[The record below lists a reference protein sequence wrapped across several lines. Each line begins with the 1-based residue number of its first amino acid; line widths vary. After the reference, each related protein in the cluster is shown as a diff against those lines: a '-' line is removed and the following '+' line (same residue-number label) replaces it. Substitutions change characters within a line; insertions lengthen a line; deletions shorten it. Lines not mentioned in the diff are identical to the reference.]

1 MQIADN
7 RIMLDLDKDKT
18 TGKRC
23 KDMSK
28 INSTDNQEIY
38 DNDLELVIDD
48 LVTQYL
54 GTLRDPDIIYN
65 INGNTF
71 TGLIKYIHRHANIT
85 KNMYA
90 DIDQL
95 NDLWEIYTEL
105 CYRFNQKP
113 VIEEYSILLGCSR
126 DTIYSWANGEYR
138 ANDIC
143 KKLSSSRPDTVKKWM
158 EECRMGRYKSAAAGN
173 VGGIF
178 LCKAVDGMA
187 ETAPVQIEPDRHK
200 SLEQIRQER
209 GLELH
214 ENETQLPP
222 PAPPEEPET

>member
-1 MQIADN
+1 
-7 RIMLDLDKDKT
+7 
-18 TGKRC
+18 
-23 KDMSK
+23 MSK

-38 DNDLELVIDD
+38 DSDLELAIDD

-65 INGNTF
+65 INGNAF

-85 KNMYA
+85 RDIYA
-90 DIDQL
+90 DIDKL

-113 VIEEYSILLGCSR
+113 TLMEYAILVGCSR
-126 DTIYSWANGEYR
+126 DVIYSWANGEYR
-138 ANDIC
+138 AGDVC
-143 KKLSSSRPDTVKKWM
+143 KKLGSSRADTVKKWQ

-187 ETAPVQIEPDRHK
+187 ETAPVHYHHQHHRKIWQRDTQFTTIQEWLKINDCRHLTYCQLFGK
-200 SLEQIRQER
+200 QEFS
-209 GLELH
+209 E
-214 ENETQLPP
+214 
-222 PAPPEEPET
+222 

>member
-1 MQIADN
+1 
-7 RIMLDLDKDKT
+7 
-18 TGKRC
+18 
-23 KDMSK
+23 MSK

-38 DNDLELVIDD
+38 DSDLELAIDD

-65 INGNTF
+65 INGNAF

-85 KNMYA
+85 RDIYA
-90 DIDQL
+90 DIDKL

-113 VIEEYSILLGCSR
+113 TIMEYAILVGCSR
-126 DTIYSWANGEYR
+126 DVVYSWANGEYR
-138 ANDIC
+138 AGDVC
-143 KKLSSSRPDTVKKWM
+143 KKLGSSRADTVKKWQ
-158 EECRMGRYKSAAAGN
+158 EECKMGRYKSAAAGN

-187 ETAPVQIEPDRHK
+187 ETAPIQIEPDRIK